1 MTGITKVIIRSC
13 FFVATSLSARC
24 PYSCQQLLK
33 SKPDQILLI
42 CVRFKIVEDFVGK
55 MASVPKVVERP
66 HKELVHAA
74 CTVANPYYRMG
85 YSALTSQA
93 LAAPPY
99 LVAFVS
105 VLLTSWLSDRW
116 RQRSFFVSFH
126 ALLAAI
132 GYSIMAVAGSQAEN
146 AGVGWRYAG
155 VYLAATGFFSAIT
168 IIITWTINNQESD
181 SRKGTGVAM
190 LNLIGQLGPLI
201 GTHLYPQSDGPY
213 YVNGMSI
220 CAIFMAAVG
229 VLSLALRYI
238 LTTKNGQPGTGYE
251 VVSEEDHV
259 LAVKDRKAKRRKF
272 EFIL

>member
-1 MTGITKVIIRSC
+1 MGIMS
-13 FFVATSLSARC
+13 SA
-24 PYSCQQLLK
+24 PK
-33 SKPDQILLI
+33 
-42 CVRFKIVEDFVGK
+42 
-55 MASVPKVVERP
+55 KVVKRP
-66 HKELVHAA
+66 NKDLVHAA
-74 CTVANPYYRMG
+74 CTMANPYRRMG

-99 LVAFVS
+99 LVAFIS

-146 AGVGWRYAG
+146 AGVGWRYVG
-155 VYLAATGFFSAIT
+155 VYPAATGFFSAIT

-190 LNLIGQLGPLI
+190 LNIIGQLGPLI
-201 GTHLYPQSDGPY
+201 GTHLYPESDGPY

-220 CAIFMAAVG
+220 CAIFMAVVG

-238 LTTKNGQPGTGYE
+238 LATKNGQSGTGYE
-251 VVSEEDHV
+251 VVSEEDHG
-259 LAVKDRKAKRRKF
+259 LAVKDQQAKRRKF